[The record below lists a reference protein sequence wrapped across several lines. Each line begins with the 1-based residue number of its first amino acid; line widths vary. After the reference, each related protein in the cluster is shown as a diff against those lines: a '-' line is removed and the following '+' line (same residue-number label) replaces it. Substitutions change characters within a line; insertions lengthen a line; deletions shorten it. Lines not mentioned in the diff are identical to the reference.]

1 MAKQLNYKN
10 ILNSFVDRTKSYSLD
25 VKNRLST
32 LTLNYNMGITEEF
45 MYNRNFKKGTIGS
58 STGEYL
64 VGVPSG
70 IFEKVVNDYN
80 KLKSNI
86 TGETTTIQ
94 KQLNTLNPTVSE
106 KNYITNVLL
115 THLENQFT
123 DITNEVN
130 MTINSLREQQNNLS
144 KTIDILNFVTTVRH
158 DGQFLNRSGGRVAA
172 LILTAATE
180 ATILQTNYTN
190 SNKYLIN
197 YINGYV
203 TNKFPRN
210 YSYGEEYLFFTNL
223 IYTKDLYTLSFSGNF
238 NTELNRLISSRKD
251 ILYVDLLKVDNNRI
265 NGLDKTL
272 SVRFKILL
280 LKLVKPWV
288 RYDISL
294 INDRIASGVEE
305 GYKILNTNIK
315 NYPIDFKVG
324 YSYNTGTTAENLVRN
339 YLVDRNRGTEGNKFN
354 YKLITQLYVG

>member
-45 MYNRNFKKGTIGS
+45 MYDRNFKNGTIGS
-58 STGEYL
+58 YTGEYL

-80 KLKSNI
+80 KLKSKI

-106 KNYITNVLL
+106 KNYITKVLL
-115 THLENQFT
+115 THLENQFSE
-123 DITNEVN
+123 ITNEVN

-144 KTIDILNFVTTVRH
+144 KTIDILNFVTKVRH

-172 LILTAATE
+172 LILTATTE
-180 ATILQTNYTN
+180 ATTLTTNYTIAN
-190 SNKYLIN
+190 EYLRN

-223 IYTKDLYTLSFSGNF
+223 IYTKDLLTLSFSGNF
-238 NTELNRLISSRKD
+238 NTELTRLIDNRKNT
-251 ILYVDLLKVDNNRI
+251 LYVDLLKVDNNRI

-272 SVRFKILL
+272 SVGFKVLL
-280 LKLVKPWV
+280 LKLVKSWV

-294 INDRIASGVEE
+294 INDRIYSGLEE

-324 YSYNTGTTAENLVRN
+324 YSYNTGTTAENIVRN
-339 YLVDRNRGTEGNKFN
+339 YLVDRNRGTEDNKFN